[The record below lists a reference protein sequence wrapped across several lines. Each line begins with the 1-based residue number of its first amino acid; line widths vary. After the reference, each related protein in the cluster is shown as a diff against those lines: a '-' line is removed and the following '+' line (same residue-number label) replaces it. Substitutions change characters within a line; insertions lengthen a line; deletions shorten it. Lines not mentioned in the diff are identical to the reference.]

1 MHFSADPDAR
11 WVTKGSK
18 STLGYKG
25 FARIDEEGFVDKV
38 HTTPANRAE
47 SPEFAT
53 MIDGASAPD
62 TSDGPKPMPKWRWR
76 PSDNTSSRPRT
87 RSHSTRKTGLRPS
100 RAEFIHRINSV
111 TPFTPGNRINQANT
125 LMAPLKRQQGESGRQ
140 IRAEAENQLVTQRS
154 FRAQGEIKIG
164 RHPFCWPLKKIR
176 RAPYGGTPHGKR
188 AVTWRRA
195 YPSRAGANISPRST
209 PESCRDAP
217 SAIGPV
223 SIPV

>member
-76 PSDNTSSRPRT
+76 PSDKTSSRPRT

-125 LMAPLKRQQGESGRQ
+125 LIAPLKRQQGESGRQ

-154 FRAQGEIKIG
+154 FIYKKQSFETVFASSNQFGARSYEWCTYGSG
-164 RHPFCWPLKKIR
+164 RR
-176 RAPYGGTPHGKR
+176 
-188 AVTWRRA
+188 V
-195 YPSRAGANISPRST
+195 
-209 PESCRDAP
+209 
-217 SAIGPV
+217 GPARCG
-223 SIPV
+223 P